1 MQLRRLSRN
10 NLRKYG
16 KKSIV
21 TQKIR
26 MHLLSTFNVVQ
37 RFNLYKKEKTYDIA
51 AVRFFCLCKKGN

>member
-1 MQLRRLSRN
+1 MRN

-21 TQKIR
+21 TQKIH